1 MLDSRLT
8 LRYAID
14 LPASLW
20 VGETELAARIRNL
33 SLGGVFIAGPT
44 LPVGTRARLRFE
56 VPRIEPFESWC
67 ITRWTTSDG
76 CGLSFDGLQP
86 MDTCQLA
93 RLIGSSVRSPERL
106 PDVILRPYR

>member
-1 MLDSRLT
+1 MLDSRRT

-44 LPVGTRARLRFE
+44 LPVGTRVKLRVE
-56 VPRIEPFESWC
+56 VPGTDAFESWC
-67 ITRWTTSDG
+67 ITRWTRVDG
-76 CGLSFDGLQP
+76 CGLSFEGLQP

-93 RLIGSSVRSPERL
+93 RFIGTSVRSPEPL